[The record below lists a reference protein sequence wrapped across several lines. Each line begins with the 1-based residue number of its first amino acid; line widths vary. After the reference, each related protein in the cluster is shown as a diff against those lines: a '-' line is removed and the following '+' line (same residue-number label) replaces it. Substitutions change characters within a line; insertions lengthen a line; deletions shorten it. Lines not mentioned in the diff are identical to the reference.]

1 MQNLIS
7 FLHNNSHSKYF
18 DMAPLLYMQ
27 VDNEEFD
34 VRLSIM
40 VELTAAGAALC
51 TKSKYIIKLD

>member
-1 MQNLIS
+1 
-7 FLHNNSHSKYF
+7 
-18 DMAPLLYMQ
+18 MAPLLYMQ